1 MVRGRVS
8 FLEARPQTY
17 PPNHL
22 LNHHINTMKKVFLSL
37 FLALYIV
44 FGLSGCK
51 SFVTSAPEQWV
62 AKIDDAMV
70 LIEDTK
76 GLIELARELGMEWV
90 TLVKQ
95 KDGTYTVKD
104 NTEKVKEGDEVS
116 ADISARTQGL
126 MSTSL
131 TPSNEIKVRTTQ
143 IIRRTRVVH

>member
-1 MVRGRVS
+1 M
-8 FLEARPQTY
+8 
-17 PPNHL
+17 
-22 LNHHINTMKKVFLSL
+22 
-37 FLALYIV
+37 YIV
-44 FGLSGCK
+44 FGLAGCK
-51 SFVTSAPEQWV
+51 SLVTSAPEQWV

-76 GLIELARELGMEWV
+76 GLIELARELGMEWI

-104 NTEKVKEGDEVS
+104 HTEKVKSGDEVS

-131 TPSNEIKVRTTQ
+131 TPSNEIKIKTTS